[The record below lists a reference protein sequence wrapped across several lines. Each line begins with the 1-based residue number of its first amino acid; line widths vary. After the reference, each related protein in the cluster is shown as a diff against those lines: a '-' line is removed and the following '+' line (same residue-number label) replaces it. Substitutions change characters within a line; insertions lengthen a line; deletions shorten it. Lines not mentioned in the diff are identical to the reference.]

1 MELKSEVDAIGM
13 NLCKNSN
20 KSILDFEKYQANHNT
35 IKKVINGVQEITDH
49 KKIDNPFFFVLQKT
63 FQRKLQNE
71 IKKLLTF
78 LKDILIPSVTAKQ
91 KKFVKMD

>member
-49 KKIDNPFFFVLQKT
+49 KK
-63 FQRKLQNE
+63 
-71 IKKLLTF
+71 
-78 LKDILIPSVTAKQ
+78 
-91 KKFVKMD
+91 

>member
-20 KSILDFEKYQANHNT
+20 KSILDLEKYQANHNT

-63 FQRKLQNE
+63 F
-71 IKKLLTF
+71 
-78 LKDILIPSVTAKQ
+78 
-91 KKFVKMD
+91 

>member
-49 KKIDNPFFFVLQKT
+49 KKIDNPFFFCT
-63 FQRKLQNE
+63 IEN
-71 IKKLLTF
+71 F
-78 LKDILIPSVTAKQ
+78 LKKTAK
-91 KKFVKMD
+91 